1 MKWVESN
8 HERSTLNANPTK
20 WSNTL
25 KKLVSNWATNSL
37 SLFDH
42 FVRSPFKGLTDYS
55 LYSKLLHFP
64 KTDMQ
69 NSSAS
74 FRRRC
79 LQIF

>member
-1 MKWVESN
+1 MVKHTQKISQQFGNEWFE
-8 HERSTLNANPTK
+8 
-20 WSNTL
+20 
-25 KKLVSNWATNSL
+25 
-37 SLFDH
+37 FDH